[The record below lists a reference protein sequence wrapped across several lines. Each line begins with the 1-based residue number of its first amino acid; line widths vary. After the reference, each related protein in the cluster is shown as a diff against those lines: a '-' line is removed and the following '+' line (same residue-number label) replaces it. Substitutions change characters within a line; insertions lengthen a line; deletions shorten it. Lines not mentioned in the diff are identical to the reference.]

1 MEIGMLTLLGK
12 TVTLMESMG
21 FLWLVYSGFELG
33 LWESLQEDRSV
44 EEILALNPDWD
55 PQILEHWLE
64 QARIQGLLLLDNE
77 KYRLN
82 RVGKAIS
89 LYQNY
94 GLEAMYKE
102 FALYWG
108 PVFAQLPQLMTQ
120 ETVRP
125 NMESE
130 MNNELISRA
139 SRASEIFVWPL
150 LKSKCEKEHW
160 RRILDVGCG
169 EGLYLRKFMQEFPTI
184 YGVGIE
190 INLAVVE
197 RAQAQSNPYPERL
210 KIECGNIFDYA
221 DPLEKYDCCLLNNNI
236 YYFSSEQRME
246 LLARIKKWLVPGG
259 QIGILTAL
267 RGKSSS
273 LPFIQTHIPQNLMSF
288 FLACHEGFEGLPYEQ
303 EMIKLLGDSG
313 FTEIEVVPL
322 PFKVSHYFFARA
334 PLE

>member
-33 LWESLQEDRSV
+33 LWESLKEDRSV
-44 EEILALNPDWD
+44 EEILELNPDWD

-89 LYQNY
+89 FYQDY

-108 PVFAQLPQLMTQ
+108 PVFAQLPQLITQ

-125 NMESE
+125 SMEGE
-130 MNNELISRA
+130 MSNELISRA
-139 SRASEIFVWPL
+139 SRASESFVWPL
-150 LKSKCEKEHW
+150 LKGKCEKEHW
-160 RRILDVGCG
+160 GKILDVGCG
-169 EGLYLRKFMQEFPTI
+169 EGFYLRKFMEEFPEI
-184 YGVGIE
+184 YGLGIE
-190 INLAVVE
+190 INHAVVE
-197 RAQAQSNPYPERL
+197 RALSQSNPYHERL

-221 DPLEKYDCCLLNNNI
+221 DPVEKYDCCLLNNSI
-236 YYFSSEQRME
+236 YYFSAEQRIE
-246 LLARIKKWLVPGG
+246 LLARVKKWLVPGG

-288 FLACHEGFEGLPYEQ
+288 FLTCHEGFEGLPYEQ
-303 EMIKLLGDSG
+303 EIIKLLGDSG